1 MSSRDRDP
9 DDRVPNDRDPNDMDD
24 MDDDTVT
31 EALRAEIADVAPAT
45 SRARRVIVDDSGD
58 GPVDESDDESGD
70 VSGGHSA
77 GDTTAIRAQKAAEK
91 AELRAVRREQR
102 REGRAQRREER
113 AEQRELKKSQKSSQD
128 PSTAI
133 SGGSKASSS
142 KLTVE
147 RDGKKRVVISDDS
160 VAEERPRQ
168 KSVVGESRFRQR
180 RIDINRSEGRR
191 RFRLVVVAGIAVL
204 VVVVVLLLLT
214 SPILSVRTVN
224 VEGNAYADPEVVASV
239 VDDLMGEPILTADL
253 HRAEVVLRAVPWVED
268 ARVTMRLPSTVTIE
282 IVERRPEAYYRGV
295 DGFNR
300 VLDHEGRVLDVI
312 EGDPVDYPLIA
323 GTGPSIS
330 AGQTVDQ
337 PFLGAVQLI
346 DSLTVDLRTRL
357 ESAAVTPEGDVSL
370 VLSDGVTVLFGR
382 PDDFQTK
389 LVGVI
394 NEIKR
399 QGSSPYSVIDV
410 SSGDPSVR

>member
-1 MSSRDRDP
+1 MNSREREP
-9 DDRVPNDRDPNDMDD
+9 HQSNANDDL
-24 MDDDTVT
+24 DDDDVS
-31 EALRAEIADVAPAT
+31 EALRAEVADVVGAPSRRRRST
-45 SRARRVIVDDSGD
+45 SDSSDDSNDDSSDDSGD
-58 GPVDESDDESGD
+58 SSDDD
-70 VSGGHSA
+70 T
-77 GDTTAIRAQKAAEK
+77 GDTTAVRARRAAEK
-91 AELRAVRREQR
+91 AQHRAERRADRAEKRAERREAKALARGR
-102 REGRAQRREER
+102 RAAVLP
-113 AEQRELKKSQKSSQD
+113 AESGASGKG
-128 PSTAI
+128 ST
-133 SGGSKASSS
+133 
-142 KLTVE
+142 TTTTT
-147 RDGKKRVVISDDS
+147 RDGKKRVVIADDS
-160 VAEERPRQ
+160 VAEVRPRQ

-180 RIDINRSEGRR
+180 RIDVNRSEGRR
-191 RFRLVVVAGIAVL
+191 RFRVVIVVGIAAL
-204 VVVVVLLLLT
+204 VIVVVLLLLT
-214 SPILSVRTVN
+214 SPILSVRHVD
-224 VEGNAYADPEVVASV
+224 VEGGVYADPEVVSSV

-268 ARVTMRLPSTVTIE
+268 ARVSMHLPSTVSIE

-346 DSLTVDLRTRL
+346 DSLTVELRERL
-357 ESAAVTPEGDVSL
+357 QSAAVTPEGDVSL
-370 VLSDGVTVLFGR
+370 VLSGVGPAGDITVLFGR

-410 SSGDPSVR
+410 STGDPSVR

>member
-1 MSSRDRDP
+1 MNSREREP
-9 DDRVPNDRDPNDMDD
+9 HHTHANDDL
-24 MDDDTVT
+24 DDDDVSD
-31 EALRAEIADVAPAT
+31 ALRAEVADVVGAPSRRRRSTPDSSGDT
-45 SRARRVIVDDSGD
+45 SDDS
-58 GPVDESDDESGD
+58 SDDPTGD
-70 VSGGHSA
+70 DT
-77 GDTTAIRAQKAAEK
+77 GDTTAVRARRAAEK
-91 AELRAVRREQR
+91 AQQRAERRTRRAEKRAERREAKDLARGR
-102 REGRAQRREER
+102 RATVVP
-113 AEQRELKKSQKSSQD
+113 AESGASGKG
-128 PSTAI
+128 ST
-133 SGGSKASSS
+133 
-142 KLTVE
+142 TTTT
-147 RDGKKRVVISDDS
+147 RDGKKRVVIADDS
-160 VAEERPRQ
+160 VAEVRPRQ

-180 RIDINRSEGRR
+180 RIDVNRSEGRR
-191 RFRLVVVAGIAVL
+191 RFRVAIVVGIAAL
-204 VVVVVLLLLT
+204 VIVVVLLLLT
-214 SPILSVRTVN
+214 SPILSVRHVD
-224 VEGNAYADPEVVASV
+224 VEGGVYADPEVVSSV

-268 ARVTMRLPSTVTIE
+268 ARVSMHLPSTVSIE

-346 DSLTVDLRTRL
+346 DSLTVELRDRL
-357 ESAAVTPEGDVSL
+357 QSAAVTPEGDVSL
-370 VLSDGVTVLFGR
+370 VLSGVGPAGDITVLFGR

-410 SSGDPSVR
+410 STGDPSVR